1 MSDKYN
7 KVSIDLTM
15 MSQNVSNLI
24 ELAQSVD
31 LKIKKI
37 KQSVKIIEQSFS
49 GNDSQSLTNS
59 VMYNVLAMENLL
71 EVEKKA
77 IGECNFALNMYKEN
91 EQKSKDIIDA
101 IVFD

>member
-59 VMYNVLAMENLL
+59 VMYNLLAMENLL

-77 IGECNFALNMYKEN
+77 IGECSFALNMYKEN
-91 EQKSKDIIDA
+91 EQKTKDIIDA